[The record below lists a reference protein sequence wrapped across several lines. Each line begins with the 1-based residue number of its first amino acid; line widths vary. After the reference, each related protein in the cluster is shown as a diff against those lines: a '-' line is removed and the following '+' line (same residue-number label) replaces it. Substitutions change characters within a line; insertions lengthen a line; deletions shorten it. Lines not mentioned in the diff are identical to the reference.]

1 MGFMTNRLLARRQ
14 MVVDVLHP
22 GRATVPKKEISEK
35 LAKMYKTTPDVVACF
50 GFRTHFGGG
59 KPLDSPWC
67 MITWIFSRNSS
78 PSTDLLL
85 RVCTR
90 KRRYL
95 ANSERRERTE

>member
-1 MGFMTNRLLARRQ
+1 MTNRLLARRQ

-50 GFRTHFGGG
+50 GFRTHFGVER
-59 KPLDSPWC
+59 PLDSPWC